1 MPAAAATSPARL
13 LTPRDHA
20 VLALLSLAVLLPGT
34 FGVSLVDRDEGWYAQ
49 VSREMLAT
57 GDWLVPHYLGE
68 PWLGKPPLLYWCVSA
83 SFALFGMHAWAARLV
98 SVLAMT
104 VAVQLL
110 AMLAAE
116 LCNRRVALIA
126 AGSFITAGLPAVV
139 GKMVL
144 TDALLLACCL
154 AATLLLWRIA
164 TPARRGPTLSRSA
177 LFWFVVGL
185 AVLAK
190 GPAVIMFVGAFTLGV
205 VLYLRRRGPAL
216 RSPTFWL
223 TLPVCLAVAAPWY
236 IYIARQ
242 AGQAFWGQF
251 VGYEIISRLVSAPH
265 GHTGPPG
272 YYLLVSLAGWLPWT
286 ALVPGAVIEAWRV
299 RKADPRRAGVAWL
312 LLIWLGVPW
321 LLLELMPSK
330 LPHYILPCYVPLAIL
345 FGRMWDA
352 GVQQPVTKG
361 QRAVLGVWAA
371 VPMVLGGLII
381 AVGGAWHRAAWSWAM
396 CATGATLL
404 LGFAAVAWMLRR
416 QRLPAA
422 WKSSVAALVA
432 FHAVAG
438 VWLLPALEPHRLS
451 RLVAERANILG
462 AGVAEVVVC
471 GYTEPTMFF
480 YLRSPARVV
489 GAEECARI
497 LADTTEPRVII
508 AREAELR
515 AAGIEPREGPGAAG
529 QGSALRSEV
538 WERTAGF
545 NYVKGR
551 DEVVWVVRAGS
562 PDGGGRSPGPTSSPR
577 PGTGSPSF

>member
-1 MPAAAATSPARL
+1 
-13 LTPRDHA
+13 
-20 VLALLSLAVLLPGT
+20 
-34 FGVSLVDRDEGWYAQ
+34 
-49 VSREMLAT
+49 
-57 GDWLVPHYLGE
+57 
-68 PWLGKPPLLYWCVSA
+68 
-83 SFALFGMHAWAARLV
+83 
-98 SVLAMT
+98 
-104 VAVQLL
+104 
-110 AMLAAE
+110 
-116 LCNRRVALIA
+116 
-126 AGSFITAGLPAVV
+126 
-139 GKMVL
+139 
-144 TDALLLACCL
+144 
-154 AATLLLWRIA
+154 
-164 TPARRGPTLSRSA
+164 
-177 LFWFVVGL
+177 
-185 AVLAK
+185 
-190 GPAVIMFVGAFTLGV
+190 
-205 VLYLRRRGPAL
+205 
-216 RSPTFWL
+216 
-223 TLPVCLAVAAPWY
+223 VCLAVAAPWY
-236 IYIARQ
+236 IHIARQ
-242 AGQAFWGQF
+242 ASQAFWGQF

-286 ALVPGAVIEAWRV
+286 ALVPGAVIEAWR
-299 RKADPRRAGVAWL
+299 ARRADRTAWL

-321 LLLELMPSK
+321 LLLELVPSK

-352 GVQQPVTKG
+352 GLQQPVTKG

-371 VPMVLGGLII
+371 VPMVFGGLII

-404 LGFAAVAWMLRR
+404 LGFAAVAWMLGR

-432 FHAVAG
+432 FHVVAG
-438 VWLLPALEPHRLS
+438 MWLLPALEPHRLS
-451 RLVAERANILG
+451 RLVAERANVLG
-462 AGVAEVVVC
+462 TGVAEVVVC

-480 YLRSPARVV
+480 YLRLPARVA

-497 LADTTEPRVII
+497 LADTAKPRVII
-508 AREAELR
+508 VRESELR

-562 PDGGGRSPGPTSSPR
+562 PDGGGRPPGPTSSPR